1 MNSRITSLAQL
12 KAGDRARVVAGAN
25 PDNAHLRLLELGLV
39 PGEIF
44 TVLKEAPLGDPIEIR
59 LMNYELC
66 LRKREASAI
75 LVELVSVDGG
85 DVIDASGGRP

>member
-1 MNSRITSLAQL
+1 MDSGHTSLADL
-12 KAGDRARVVAGAN
+12 KAGDRARVIAGA
-25 PDNAHLRLLELGLV
+25 DADSAHLRLLELGLV
-39 PGEIF
+39 PGEVF

-75 LVELVSVDGG
+75 RVERVGAESAED
-85 DVIDASGGRP
+85 DASGRRP

>member
-1 MNSRITSLAQL
+1 MNSRYTTLADL
-12 KAGDRARVVAGAN
+12 KAGDRARVIPGDDADA
-25 PDNAHLRLLELGLV
+25 AHLRLLELGLV
-39 PGEIF
+39 PGETF

-75 LVELVSVDGG
+75 RVERVTAESDRAGE
-85 DVIDASGGRP
+85 RP

>member
-1 MNSRITSLAQL
+1 MNTRYTSLADL
-12 KAGDRARVVAGAN
+12 KAGDRARVVASEEGGE
-25 PDNAHLRLLELGLV
+25 AHLRLLELGLV

-66 LRKREASAI
+66 LRKREASMI
-75 LVELVSVDGG
+75 CVERINVESNGTGEHL
-85 DVIDASGGRP
+85 